1 MPSCSVVWQTQIPG
15 LLLQKGQWSSV
26 GNRRGG
32 GARAHG
38 WPAGGHLVGR
48 RLPNVLREAQL
59 GLTPPFLPHRCHSWS
74 SDKGLRFNFAVDLPH
89 LSGFYI
95 NEARRH

>member
-1 MPSCSVVWQTQIPG
+1 M
-15 LLLQKGQWSSV
+15 
-26 GNRRGG
+26 
-32 GARAHG
+32 
-38 WPAGGHLVGR
+38 
-48 RLPNVLREAQL
+48 LREAQL
-59 GLTPPFLPHRCHSWS
+59 GLTPPFLPHPCQSRS